1 MKELVLKCEKLT
13 KKFGSKKILNDISF
27 EMYSGDIL
35 AFIGPNGSGKTT
47 TIKLI
52 LGLQNITSGTVTIN
66 GYDVEKDFVNAIMRV
81 GAIVENP
88 DFYMNMSGRDNL
100 KLIGNYYENI
110 PESRIDEV
118 VKITGLTQR
127 INDKVSKY
135 SLGMRQRLGIA
146 QALLNKPKLLILD
159 EPTNGLDPEGIKE
172 LRDLLKEL
180 AIKEHIAIFVSS
192 HNLSELESFCNKVC
206 IIQNGSIIETTEVEN
221 LKKDNKSPIYCIE
234 LSKTTGLKKHLSKY
248 EYTIDSENNM
258 IVINASKEDIAKII
272 KILVDNS
279 YKIYSCYEKTVSLE
293 EAFLKK
299 TGGNII
305 A

>member
-66 GYDVEKDFVNAIMRV
+66 GYDVEKDFVNAIMHV

-221 LKKDNKSPIYCIE
+221 LKKDNKFPIYCIE

>member
-221 LKKDNKSPIYCIE
+221 LKKDNKSPVYCIE
-234 LSKTTGLKKHLSKY
+234 LSKITGLKKHLSKY

-279 YKIYSCYEKTVSLE
+279 YKIYGCYEKTVSLE